1 MKNLKDQLAGIA
13 ALIAAIIAIG
23 GGFVKYGEVMTKIDE
38 KIKNPVK
45 NLQLKNLIKMD
56 AMTDQQVSLDSYNVA
71 FYAPKDIYLDQLNL
85 IDNRLIY
92 ADKSLA
98 TYIQNDKMEIKA
110 RKLQEIN
117 TKKQQI
123 LMELEVLKNG

>member
-1 MKNLKDQLAGIA
+1 M
-13 ALIAAIIAIG
+13 
-23 GGFVKYGEVMTKIDE
+23 E
-38 KIKNPVK
+38 
-45 NLQLKNLIKMD
+45 
-56 AMTDQQVSLDSYNVA
+56 AMTSQQESLDQYQATS
-71 FYAPKDIYLDQLNL
+71 FYKPKDIYLDQLNL

-110 RKLQEIN
+110 RKLEIIN
-117 TKKQQI
+117 NKKQQL

>member
-1 MKNLKDQLAGIA
+1 
-13 ALIAAIIAIG
+13 
-23 GGFVKYGEVMTKIDE
+23 
-38 KIKNPVK
+38 
-45 NLQLKNLIKMD
+45 MD
-56 AMTDQQVSLDSYNVA
+56 AMVSDQLSLDLYNVA

-92 ADKSLA
+92 ANVNLA

-110 RKLQEIN
+110 RKLMEIN

>member
-1 MKNLKDQLAGIA
+1 
-13 ALIAAIIAIG
+13 
-23 GGFVKYGEVMTKIDE
+23 
-38 KIKNPVK
+38 
-45 NLQLKNLIKMD
+45 MD
-56 AMTDQQVSLDSYNVA
+56 AMTDQQVSLDSYNVP
-71 FYAPKDIYLDQLNL
+71 FYTTKNIYLDQLNL